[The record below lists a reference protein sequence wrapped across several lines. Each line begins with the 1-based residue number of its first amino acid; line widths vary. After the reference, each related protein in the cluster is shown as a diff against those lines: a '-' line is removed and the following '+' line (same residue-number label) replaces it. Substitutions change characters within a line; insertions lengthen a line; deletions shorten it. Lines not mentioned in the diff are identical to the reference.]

1 MKTNPL
7 TDPMRTAT
15 IILLIIATI
24 SMMYFLFFSSFNR
37 DMGYASM
44 LLVIVLTLYL
54 RLTTREGDNG
64 DNNRHY

>member
-1 MKTNPL
+1 MKTNQL

-15 IILLIIATI
+15 TILAIIATI
-24 SMMYFLFFSSFNR
+24 SMTYFLFFTSFNR

-44 LLVIVLTLYL
+44 VLVIVLTLYL
-54 RLTTREGDNG
+54 RLTAREG